1 VFDKHA
7 FCLKHIQIKCLTK
20 VAISQEKAKKNTIC
34 KEFSMPITKLEQIL
48 DILKQRPK
56 KRMAAAWANDSH
68 TIGAAYEATKIGIID
83 AILVGDQ
90 DTILKTCKDLNI
102 DSSVFSI
109 VHADTDTKAAAKAV
123 ELINKGEAD
132 FLMKG
137 LVSSDKYM
145 KAILNKETG
154 LMNPGAILS
163 HVTVIEALN
172 YHKLLII
179 GDVAIIPLP
188 DLSQKVAITNY
199 VIKTAQLLGIETPK
213 VGILAISEQVL
224 PKIPSCV
231 DAAIIVKM
239 AQRGQIKGGMVEG
252 PLAMDLIVDQESA
265 MIKGVKSE
273 VCGDAD
279 CIVFPNIE
287 SGNVFY
293 KTQTKMCGA
302 ELGAVVMGARVPC
315 VLSSRGDSEKTKL
328 YSLAL
333 AALQA

>member
-1 VFDKHA
+1 M
-7 FCLKHIQIKCLTK
+7 
-20 VAISQEKAKKNTIC
+20 S
-34 KEFSMPITKLEQIL
+34 ITKLEQML
-48 DILKQRPK
+48 DVLKERPK

-68 TIGAAYEATKIGIID
+68 TIVASHEAVKIGIID
-83 AILVGDQ
+83 AILVGDKAIIQ
-90 DTILKTCKDLNI
+90 KTCEEHNI
-102 DSSVFSI
+102 DPKDFTI
-109 VHADTDTKAAAKAV
+109 VHVDTDSKAAAKAV
-123 ELINKGEAD
+123 EIINKGEAD

-137 LVSSDKYM
+137 LISSDKYM
-145 KAILNKETG
+145 KAILHKETG
-154 LMNPGAILS
+154 LMNPGAVLS
-163 HVTVIEALN
+163 HVSVIEPPN
-172 YHKLLII
+172 YHKLII
-179 GDVAIIPLP
+179 VGDVAIIPLP

-213 VGILAISEQVL
+213 VAILAISEQVL

-239 AQRGQIKGGMVEG
+239 SQRGQIKGAMVEG
-252 PLAMDLIVDQESA
+252 PLAMDLVVDKESA
-265 MIKGVKSE
+265 QIKGVTSP

-302 ELGAVVMGARVPC
+302 ELGAIVMGARVPC

-328 YSLAL
+328 FSIAL
-333 AALQA
+333 AAMLA